1 MNTFLRILRL
11 SGWLLLGL
19 LLVSLVVA
27 GLLVGLSQE
36 GLLPFH
42 DAGHWQ
48 VVLDDEVFE
57 GLALSSEQGFWGFFA
72 AVAGVAVAV
81 FCLLVVLPLVLLLGV
96 GLPMVLVGFALAAV
110 VGLLAVP
117 LLLPVLLVVWLLR
130 RQPVAASA

>member
-19 LLVSLVVA
+19 LLVSLVLA

-57 GLALSSEQGFWGFFA
+57 GLASSHEHGFWGFFA
-72 AVAGVAVAV
+72 AIAGVAVAV
-81 FCLLVVLPLVLLLGV
+81 FCLLVVLPMVLLLGV
-96 GLPMVLVGFALAAV
+96 GLPMALVGFALAAV
-110 VGLLAVP
+110 VGVLALPLALP
-117 LLLPVLLVVWLLR
+117 LLLLIWLLR
-130 RQPVAASA
+130 RRPVAASA